1 MKKCLAGF
9 RITSQFLSAPS
20 RRWAKRR
27 SVFQLRVSDYML
39 DIVSLHHR
47 LQPAWQTLRLSKRS
61 SSVLMKISRQCSSDM
76 LSCTG
81 TRVKAWTRWSS
92 PKQKA
97 THKILCMYILNL
109 LPSDVAHVYL
119 SFSAE
124 YQQVY
129 NFLYE
134 EHTYA
139 NTLTAISIKKQ
150 LWTTST
156 KKNTRKKLRKT
167 WVKRKKR
174 RNNESGRLH
183 RISFSHN
190 YSNLY
195 NTVMHL

>member
-134 EHTYA
+134 EHTYSWA
-139 NTLTAISIKKQ
+139 DVWSLASGCREFSDYDEGVEMGRRLVINQ
-150 LWTTST
+150 VPF
-156 KKNTRKKLRKT
+156 
-167 WVKRKKR
+167 VK
-174 RNNESGRLH
+174 
-183 RISFSHN
+183 I
-190 YSNLY
+190 
-195 NTVMHL
+195 